1 MATCQPPPKISIWKS
16 AASPA
21 ICSLDRHHDLGR
33 NPPIL
38 SRFFSR
44 ETTHHCAL
52 VLATAR
58 RAESAVHECWHE
70 PVRADLSR
78 APEASV
84 EPASR
89 GPQTE
94 THSLRPRS

>member
-1 MATCQPPPKISIWKS
+1 METCQPPPKISIWKS

-38 SRFFSR
+38 SRFLSR

-52 VLATAR
+52 VLAIAR
-58 RAESAVHECWHE
+58 RAESAIHECWHE

-78 APEASV
+78 PAKAGV
-84 EPASR
+84 ESAAR
-89 GPQTE
+89 GRHTE
-94 THSLRPRS
+94 VHSGRRET